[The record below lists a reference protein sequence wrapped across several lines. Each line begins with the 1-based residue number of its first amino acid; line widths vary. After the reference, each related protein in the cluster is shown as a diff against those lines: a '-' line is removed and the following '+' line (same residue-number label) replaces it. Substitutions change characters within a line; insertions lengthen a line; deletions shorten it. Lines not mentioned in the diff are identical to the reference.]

1 MSVVLGLSD
10 TSKDV
15 LDRLAFE
22 EEGRHLVYDFYDR
35 MGRDPVGQRLSEKTT
50 AFNALTTARE
60 GLVIVE
66 MVTVIFSLSIA
77 PLFCFNRRE
86 KIGRAAV
93 LTAGA
98 AALFVTIGILFDRL
112 HLLPKHREK
121 RLELADFYQRFPRL
135 DEEILA
141 MRAFADSLS
150 EFIKGQRAA
159 SKLTQAELE
168 ELTSSLAK
176 VLALNVQFSPAL

>member
-1 MSVVLGLSD
+1 MSVGLGLSD
-10 TSKDV
+10 NSKDA
-15 LDRLAFE
+15 LNRLMFKE
-22 EEGRHLVYDFYDR
+22 KRHLPVYDFYDQ
-35 MGRDPVGQRLSEKTT
+35 MGKDPVGQRLREKTT

-121 RLELADFYQRFPRL
+121 RLELDDFKKRFPRL
-135 DEEILA
+135 DEQIKA
-141 MRAFADSLS
+141 MHVFAEFLS
-150 EFIKGQRAA
+150 EFIKQQRDA
-159 SKLTQAELE
+159 SKLTQGDLDQ
-168 ELTSSLAK
+168 LTSSLAE
-176 VLALNVQFSPAL
+176 VLALNVKFSPAS